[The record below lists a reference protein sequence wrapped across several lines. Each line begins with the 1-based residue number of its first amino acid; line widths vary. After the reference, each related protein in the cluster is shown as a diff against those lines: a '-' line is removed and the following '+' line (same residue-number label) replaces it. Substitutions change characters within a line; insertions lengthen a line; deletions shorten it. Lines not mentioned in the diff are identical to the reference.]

1 MTRAQQTLSILL
13 LVSSVRGRFPLR
25 IPSPILLLTPAL
37 NLALPRPI
45 PGSRTSERNRPE

>member
-13 LVSSVRGRFPLR
+13 LVSSVRGSFRLKMPNSTD
-25 IPSPILLLTPAL
+25 PCA

-45 PGSRTSERNRPE
+45 PGARTPERNCPK